1 MLGFVASRAKSCCH
15 FISDSESPGSQLKY
29 RSSRK
34 ADLTYQPDS
43 DVRMKSSTVWKQS
56 LRTLA
61 TIFKATVRPYLL
73 IWTNYGPRFR
83 KTPNLSVFRPP
94 GRAERRP
101 LLGND
106 RITLPCNGLCLEVAA
121 GRSRRIVGRSEVG
134 RAPYCNTAV
143 LSPSLLIA
151 RVPPRFAI

>member
-1 MLGFVASRAKSCCH
+1 MEAILEDLG
-15 FISDSESPGSQLKY
+15 
-29 RSSRK
+29 
-34 ADLTYQPDS
+34 
-43 DVRMKSSTVWKQS
+43 
-56 LRTLA
+56 

-106 RITLPCNGLCLEVAA
+106 RITLPCNGLCAEVAA
-121 GRSRRIVGRSEVG
+121 GRSKRIVGRSEVG
-134 RAPYCNTAV
+134 RAPYCNTPA
-143 LSPSLLIA
+143 LSPSY
-151 RVPPRFAI
+151 